1 ARYTAGEARGPLLA
15 RLDGALAAA
24 EQGGSKRAMVA
35 AAGLP
40 LRTSVES
47 WRALIADALDQGGL
61 ALQRF
66 PVLGPSGQVL
76 HFESPVRLRL
86 DGACLN
92 AGQFL
97 PWAAR
102 AGLIERIDAQ
112 VLATACALLADD
124 PGCPGLAINL
134 STEAVSH
141 T

>member
-1 ARYTAGEARGPLLA
+1 EARGPLLA

-24 EQGGSKRAMVA
+24 EQGGFERTMVA
-35 AAGLP
+35 AEGLP

-47 WRALIADALDQGGL
+47 WRELIADALDQDGL
-61 ALQRF
+61 GLQRF
-66 PVLGPSGQVL
+66 PVLDPSGRVL

-86 DGACLN
+86 DGDWLN

-124 PGCPGLAINL
+124 PGCP
-134 STEAVSH
+134 
-141 T
+141 